1 MFSICDSFILFICCL
16 PWWWCHKPLFVHVP
30 DWSNSPMGSTFDEC
44 FPMAS
49 SPNSRKPAAWW
60 MEVKHSMGQAA
71 QRARGKHKCFIWCM
85 AGLFSPP
92 HHRVNTNHL
101 PVWRTWM
108 RAQGSFQHSH
118 ALCSAV
124 YSLAR
129 HPAARFG
136 SESPCCAGESQSCHS
151 GWCIWVPFA
160 GDRQV
165 LDIVLRLLQCPQH
178 CVPWLSSELPTL
190 QELRSCMELGAR
202 NKIRSLPLLGSQT
215 QTKTFI

>member
-1 MFSICDSFILFICCL
+1 MVPQTPVRPCPRLIKFTHGQHIWWVLLNGILTQQQEACCL
-16 PWWWCHKPLFVHVP
+16 V
-30 DWSNSPMGSTFDEC
+30 DGGE
-44 FPMAS
+44 
-49 SPNSRKPAAWW
+49 
-60 MEVKHSMGQAA
+60 A
-71 QRARGKHKCFIWCM
+71 QHGTGCTEGKGEHKCFVWCM

-92 HHRVNTNHL
+92 HHRVNTNQL
-101 PVWRTWM
+101 PVWRTWT

-129 HPAARFG
+129 HPAARLG
-136 SESPCCAGESQSCHS
+136 SDSPCCAGESQSCHS

-160 GDRQV
+160 DDRQV
-165 LDIVLRLLQCPQH
+165 LDIVLCLLQCTRH

-190 QELRSCMELGAR
+190 QELRSCVELGAR